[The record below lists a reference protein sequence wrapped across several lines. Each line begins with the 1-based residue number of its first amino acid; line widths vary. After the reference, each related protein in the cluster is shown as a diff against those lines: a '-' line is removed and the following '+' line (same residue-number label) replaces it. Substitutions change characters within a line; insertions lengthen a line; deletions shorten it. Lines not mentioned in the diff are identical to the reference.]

1 VKNLGNKKTGKVV
14 ISEEKEKEGINKT
27 VIHDRKE
34 TVNILNEINSND
46 IKDSPPGEVI
56 NRNKKK
62 IVFMVFECA
71 SWSSCGCDNL
81 ALILGLVNWL
91 AKHDVMVLVPR
102 EYLQSKELQ
111 EHEDFKKLSAFAGD
125 LNELASVV
133 DLVVCLGGDGSML
146 SINKIFQTEVPPV
159 MGFGIGR
166 LNALFDRLWE
176 EEESKHVIL
185 RFLRGELNMS
195 ILDRARLH
203 VSISKSG
210 EQPVSITALNE
221 VTILRGL
228 CPSMAML
235 DVMLDKEKLV
245 RIEGDGVI
253 VSTPTGSSA
262 YSLSAGGPFL
272 SPKLSCMVL
281 TPLACLSTRSTVLP
295 SVSSLVITIS
305 AESRAD
311 NLPVDV
317 DGRVAGHIT
326 KHGRVEVT
334 MSVNSFPQV
343 MKKDIDSY
351 WVKMIKSKIDK

>member
-1 VKNLGNKKTGKVV
+1 V
-14 ISEEKEKEGINKT
+14 I
-27 VIHDRKE
+27 D
-34 TVNILNEINSND
+34 
-46 IKDSPPGEVI
+46 P
-56 NRNKKK
+56 KKK

-71 SWSSCGCDNL
+71 SWSSCGHDNL

-102 EYLQSKELQ
+102 EYLQSKELP
-111 EHEDFKKLSAFAGD
+111 EHEDFKKLSAYAGD
-125 LNELASVV
+125 LTELASVV
-133 DLVVCLGGDGSML
+133 ELVVCVGGDGSML
-146 SINKIFQTEVPPV
+146 SINKIFQTQVPPV

-166 LNALFDRLWE
+166 LNALYDKLWE
-176 EEESKHVIL
+176 EEESKQMVL
-185 RFLRGELNMS
+185 RFLKGELNMS
-195 ILDRARLH
+195 ILNRTRLQ
-203 VSISKSG
+203 VSIFNSG

-221 VTILRGL
+221 VTVLRGL

-235 DVMLDKEKLV
+235 DVTLDKEKLV
-245 RIEGDGVI
+245 QIEGDGVI

-281 TPLACLSTRSTVLP
+281 TPLASLSTRSTVLP
-295 SVSSLVITIS
+295 SASSLVITIS
-305 AESRAD
+305 PKSRAD

-326 KHGRVEVT
+326 KHGRVEVI

-343 MKKDIDSY
+343 MNKDVDSY
-351 WVKMIKSKIDK
+351 WVKMIESKMNK